1 MCYFRF
7 SAFSGQK
14 YKLNMEFSRFIS
26 LLPQL
31 QTIELPGLSA
41 QLLAVPP
48 ERAALMEALDL
59 TALNPKK
66 AAVTIL
72 LYPKKEQM
80 QLVLIQRNT
89 YAGVH
94 SAQIAFPGGKIEPTD
109 AHAAAA
115 AFRETEEEIGVPA
128 KQLTFVRSFTELYIP
143 PSNFMVYPFLAFAE
157 ESLQFLPD
165 PKEVLQVIE
174 ISLHDFIT
182 ACPIQLQTRATS
194 YNPEIEVP
202 CFIIQGHEVWGAT
215 AMILCELKE
224 TFKILVH

>member
-1 MCYFRF
+1 
-7 SAFSGQK
+7 
-14 YKLNMEFSRFIS
+14 MEYSRFIS

-31 QTIELPGLSA
+31 QTIELPGIEA

-48 ERAALMEALDL
+48 ERSELMKAIDFSS
-59 TALNPKK
+59 LNPKK

-72 LYPKKEQM
+72 LYPKQQQM
-80 QLVLIQRNT
+80 HLVLIQRNT

-94 SAQIAFPGGKIEPTD
+94 SAQIAFPGGKIEATD
-109 AHAAAA
+109 ESPAAAA
-115 AFRETEEEIGVPA
+115 LRETEEEIGVA
-128 KQLTFVRSFTELYIP
+128 AHQLQVIRAFTELYIP
-143 PSNFMVYPFLAFAE
+143 PSNFMVYPFLAFADAP
-157 ESLQFLPD
+157 LQFLPD
-165 PKEVLQVIE
+165 PKEVSQLIE

-215 AMILCELKE
+215 AMVLSELKE
-224 TFKILVH
+224 TFKILVQ

>member
-1 MCYFRF
+1 
-7 SAFSGQK
+7 
-14 YKLNMEFSRFIS
+14 MEYSRFIS

-48 ERAALMEALDL
+48 ERSELMKAIDFSS
-59 TALNPKK
+59 LNPKK

-128 KQLTFVRSFTELYIP
+128 SHLKLVRSFTELYIP
-143 PSNFMVYPFLAFAE
+143 PSNFMVYPFLVY
-157 ESLQFLPD
+157 SLEDLSFFPD
-165 PKEVLQVIE
+165 PTEVAQIVE
-174 ISLHDFIT
+174 ISLQEFLEN
-182 ACPIQLQTRATS
+182 CPIALQTRATS

-215 AMILCELKE
+215 AMILSELKE
-224 TFKILVH
+224 TFKILVQ